1 MTETIVTMITSVVGA
16 TAWLGGVLVLV
27 LMAALP
33 LLESVADAQGER

>member
-1 MTETIVTMITSVVGA
+1 MKEMIASVVGA

-33 LLESVADAQGER
+33 LLEWLGDREWAR